1 MNLRVFLRDQRG
13 TSFESMALAMS
24 VIAVLF
30 VAAADFLHYAARKDG
45 ELAQL
50 IKAGDSQMTRLF
62 GHEAPL
68 RGDIDYTS
76 TGSIGALHNPPAL
89 NPCSTDPQK

>member
-1 MNLRVFLRDQRG
+1 MRLRGFLRDKRA

-45 ELAQL
+45 EIAQIL
-50 IKAGDSQMTRLF
+50 RAGHSEMASLF
-62 GHEAPL
+62 GKDEL

-76 TGSIGALHNPPAL
+76 TGSLSALRNPPAL
-89 NPCSTDPQK
+89 NPCSEPQK

>member
-1 MNLRVFLRDQRG
+1 MRVRGFLRDERA

-45 ELAQL
+45 EIAQIL
-50 IKAGDSQMTRLF
+50 RAGHSEMASLF
-62 GHEAPL
+62 GKDEPL

-76 TGSIGALHNPPAL
+76 TGSVGALRNPPAL
-89 NPCSTDPQK
+89 NPCSEPQK